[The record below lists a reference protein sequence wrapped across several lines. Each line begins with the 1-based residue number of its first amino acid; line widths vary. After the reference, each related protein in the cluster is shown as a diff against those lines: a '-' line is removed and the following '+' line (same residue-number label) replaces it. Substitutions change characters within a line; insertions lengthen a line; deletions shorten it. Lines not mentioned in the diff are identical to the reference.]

1 MALLSRVAESLF
13 WLGRYVERAENTA
26 RLLDVAYHG
35 RFEPTDQGVAGALNT
50 WEALIATLGLEE
62 EYFDETRTASEAD
75 VVHYLTVS
83 TENSS
88 SIVSSLSQAREAA
101 RSVRDFLSSEIWVAV
116 NRMYHGT
123 SRANI
128 QLIQADGLYDFCDSI
143 RQGAHLFA
151 GAVDGT
157 ALHDEGWHWLR
168 AGLMVERAD
177 MVTRIVDSKYHLLL
191 QSMDDIGSPVD
202 RYQWGALLRSV
213 SGYEAFVRTHVGGV
227 ETEAV
232 VEFMVLNDAFPRSLR
247 ACVEALVEALQEAT
261 AGADRR
267 PRNSVLKAAN
277 GLTNRLRY
285 ETVESLLDGG
295 LHEFLDAV
303 QIELA
308 SVTNAVSAAFFWRAT
323 DDDDQTQSQ
332 FQAS

>member
-35 RFEPTDQGVAGALNT
+35 RFEPTDQGMAGALNT
-50 WEALIATLGLEE
+50 WQALIVTLGSHE
-62 EYFDETRTASEAD
+62 EYFDGTRTASEAD
-75 VVHYLTVS
+75 VVQYLTVS
-83 TENSS
+83 PENGT
-88 SIVSSLSQAREAA
+88 SIVSSLSHAREAA

-116 NRMYHGT
+116 NRLYHG
-123 SRANI
+123 SARADI
-128 QLIQADGLYDFCDSI
+128 HLIKADGLYDFCDMV

-157 ALHDEGWHWLR
+157 ALHDEGWQWLR

-191 QSMDDIGSPVD
+191 QSMDDVGSPVD

-232 VEFMVLNDAFPRSLR
+232 VDFMILNPAFPRSLR

-267 PRNSVLKAAN
+267 PRNAVLKTAN

-285 ETVESLLDGG
+285 ETVESLLESG
-295 LHEFLDAV
+295 LHEFLDGA

-308 SVTNAVSAAFFWRAT
+308 AVTDAVSAAFFWSSEDGREQK
-323 DDDDQTQSQ
+323 QTQ
-332 FQAS
+332 AS

>member
-35 RFEPTDQGVAGALNT
+35 RFEPTDQGVSGALNT
-50 WEALIATLGLEE
+50 WEALIATLGLHEQ
-62 EYFDETRTASEAD
+62 YFDGSRTASEAD
-75 VVHYLTVS
+75 VVQYLTLS

-88 SIVSSLSQAREAA
+88 SILSSLAQARESA
-101 RSVRDFLSSEIWVAV
+101 RSVRDYLSSEVWVAV
-116 NRMYHGT
+116 NRLYHGT
-123 SRANI
+123 ARANFD
-128 QLIQADGLYDFCDSI
+128 LIKADGLYDFCDSI
-143 RQGAHLFA
+143 RHGAHLFA

-168 AGLMVERAD
+168 AGVMVERAD

-191 QSMDDIGSPVD
+191 QSMEDVGSPVD

-232 VEFMVLNDAFPRSLR
+232 VEFLLLDPAFPRSVR
-247 ACVEALVEALQEAT
+247 ACVEALVDALQKAT
-261 AGADRR
+261 EGADRR
-267 PRNSVLKAAN
+267 QRNQVLKVTN
-277 GLTNRLRY
+277 GLANRLRY
-285 ETVESLLDGG
+285 ETVESLLDSG
-295 LHEFLDAV
+295 LHEFLDALQV
-303 QIELA
+303 ELA
-308 SVTNAVSAAFFWRAT
+308 NVTNAVSAAFFWSSGDEAAG
-323 DDDDQTQSQ
+323 QAQSQ
-332 FQAS
+332 AS